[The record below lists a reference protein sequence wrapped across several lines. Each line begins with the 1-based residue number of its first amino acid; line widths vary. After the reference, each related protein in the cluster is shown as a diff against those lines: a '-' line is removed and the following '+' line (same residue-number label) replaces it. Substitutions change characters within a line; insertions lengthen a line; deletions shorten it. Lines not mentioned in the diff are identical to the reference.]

1 MERLVFSVIPH
12 SVLWRVQQID
22 YFKDCVIKYNDYNIR
37 TGASYKKPEKERFGI
52 ADFLIMQYDYGW
64 LKDYFSR
71 TDITGAD
78 GHRVFARNKDSR
90 YRRITG
96 VSDEDYRKNYERI
109 GNSGVG

>member
-1 MERLVFSVIPH
+1 M
-12 SVLWRVQQID
+12 
-22 YFKDCVIKYNDYNIR
+22 IKYNDYNIR
-37 TGASYKKPEKERFGI
+37 TGGSYKKPEKEKFGI
-52 ADFLIMQYDYGW
+52 TDFLIMQYDYGW